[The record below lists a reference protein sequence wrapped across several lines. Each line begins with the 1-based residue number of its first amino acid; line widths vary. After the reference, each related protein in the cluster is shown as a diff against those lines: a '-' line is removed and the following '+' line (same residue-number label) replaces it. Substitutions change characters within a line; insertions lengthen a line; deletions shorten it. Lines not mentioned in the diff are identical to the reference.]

1 MKDKLF
7 ELFETNGELH
17 LETVALN
24 ISMAAVLGFLIFVS
38 YYITHRGTIYSK
50 KFNASLVVLTVLTGT
65 VMTVIGNNI
74 ALSLGMVGALSIVR
88 FRTAIKD
95 SRDTVYIFWTVIV
108 GICCGV
114 GDYMVAL
121 IGSAITFIVL
131 LILGAIKNDM
141 ELVKESNLY
150 CRENALQALYS
161 IGDTQSVI
169 NALKL
174 LDRTGGFHHSKMIAD
189 GLLSFGGE
197 RELLDK
203 KLWQSF
209 NEFSLSLK
217 LPVLDYFRFSSDAH
231 KEKVLHIMNDKD
243 ENQELRFSA
252 IRYFAKYHYEPALDC
267 LYGFATDNS
276 PIWEYK
282 AIAATALGNYP
293 SVKTEEILR
302 DLLCDRNW
310 YVRYNAADS
319 LERLG
324 VKYEEM
330 IDVFE
335 GGDRYASE
343 MLRYR
348 FDRKKLKEKEAV
360 TV

>member
-1 MKDKLF
+1 M
-7 ELFETNGELH
+7 
-17 LETVALN
+17 
-24 ISMAAVLGFLIFVS
+24 LI
-38 YYITHRGTIYSK
+38 
-50 KFNASLVVLTVLTGT
+50 
-65 VMTVIGNNI
+65 
-74 ALSLGMVGALSIVR
+74 
-88 FRTAIKD
+88 
-95 SRDTVYIFWTVIV
+95 
-108 GICCGV
+108 
-114 GDYMVAL
+114 
-121 IGSAITFIVL
+121 
-131 LILGAIKNDM
+131 
-141 ELVKESNLY
+141 
-150 CRENALQALYS
+150 
-161 IGDTQSVI
+161 
-169 NALKL
+169 
-174 LDRTGGFHHSKMIAD
+174 HHSKMIAD

-231 KEKVLHIMNDKD
+231 KEKVLHIMSDKD

-252 IRYFAKYHYEPALDC
+252 IRYFANYHYEPARDC

-310 YVRYNAADS
+310 FVRYNASDS

-330 IDVFE
+330 IDIFE

>member
-17 LETVALN
+17 LETGALN

-131 LILGAIKNDM
+131 LILGAIKNDNRMLIIVRGARNKQSIVTGYIFNIFKNKAILRVKNTTEDTM
-141 ELVKESNLY
+141 ELIYEVSSSLLKKIEKDISITDGIYDLGGIEYVNIVMQNDEISN
-150 CRENALQALYS
+150 
-161 IGDTQSVI
+161 
-169 NALKL
+169 
-174 LDRTGGFHHSKMIAD
+174 
-189 GLLSFGGE
+189 
-197 RELLDK
+197 
-203 KLWQSF
+203 
-209 NEFSLSLK
+209 
-217 LPVLDYFRFSSDAH
+217 
-231 KEKVLHIMNDKD
+231 
-243 ENQELRFSA
+243 
-252 IRYFAKYHYEPALDC
+252 
-267 LYGFATDNS
+267 
-276 PIWEYK
+276 
-282 AIAATALGNYP
+282 
-293 SVKTEEILR
+293 
-302 DLLCDRNW
+302 
-310 YVRYNAADS
+310 
-319 LERLG
+319 
-324 VKYEEM
+324 
-330 IDVFE
+330 
-335 GGDRYASE
+335 
-343 MLRYR
+343 
-348 FDRKKLKEKEAV
+348 
-360 TV
+360 